1 MRLYWTMFK
10 TLWNIFGWGFIQ
22 LATRSIII
30 VCQANV
36 DPRFAPKTSF
46 SRVAT
51 EDPTQQLGVVV
62 HAMCVL
68 KAFSKLELHIPTK
81 DLVASRV
88 AQYISVIRYLWYSR
102 EQYDDESFRKIID
115 WEKQFCSNV
124 VVAVSAVIVV
134 ENVKAAYSCTLVGL
148 GCCVWVCEKL

>member
-1 MRLYWTMFK
+1 M
-10 TLWNIFGWGFIQ
+10 
-22 LATRSIII
+22 
-30 VCQANV
+30 
-36 DPRFAPKTSF
+36 
-46 SRVAT
+46 
-51 EDPTQQLGVVV
+51 